1 MYNKHLYCL
10 TMSTTLKIV
19 DMRLDKDEVSF
30 LEKNKIKHEQKKD
43 LIGNLFSVD
52 CSALRKKFYNC

>member
-1 MYNKHLYCL
+1 
-10 TMSTTLKIV
+10 MSTTLKIV

-52 CSALRKKFYNC
+52 CSALRKKFCNCYLT

>member
-30 LEKNKIKHEQKKD
+30 LEKNKIKHEQKKRSHRKSFFCW
-43 LIGNLFSVD
+43 LL
-52 CSALRKKFYNC
+52 CS